1 MVHLTTALDASS
13 GVPLYE
19 QLYRSLAGE
28 MRSGTLAA
36 GTRMPGKRRLAAE
49 LSVSVNTVDAAYQ
62 MLAAEGYLESRER
75 SGFYVQE
82 YLALPSRPAGG
93 TEQPA
98 PPKPEPPVLP
108 VRYDLSTRG
117 VDPELFPFRTWARL
131 QKEESAVQQVLD
143 SPAAAKGLDDS
154 YQPVPDVRDD
164 PAYFARLYDQY
175 ATDVLRVCYFYLS
188 DREKAEDV
196 CQDVFVRL
204 MTTHPL
210 LQPGREKS
218 WLLKVALNRCRDL
231 WRGAWLKRVILG
243 GPTFELIPAPDEF
256 SRRDDQQAMMAA
268 INQLPATFKEVILLH
283 YYQGMN
289 IAEIAQMLELPEG
302 TISSRLSRG
311 RKKLES
317 ILLKG
322 GDAR

>member
-1 MVHLTTALDASS
+1 MS
-13 GVPLYE
+13 
-19 QLYRSLAGE
+19 
-28 MRSGTLAA
+28 
-36 GTRMPGKRRLAAE
+36 
-49 LSVSVNTVDAAYQ
+49 
-62 MLAAEGYLESRER
+62 
-75 SGFYVQE
+75 
-82 YLALPSRPAGG
+82 
-93 TEQPA
+93 
-98 PPKPEPPVLP
+98 EPT
-108 VRYDLSTRG
+108 SKH
-117 VDPELFPFRTWARL
+117 
-131 QKEESAVQQVLD
+131 KEESALQQALD

-164 PAYFARLYDQY
+164 PVYFARLYDQY

-317 ILLKG
+317 ILLTG

>member
-1 MVHLTTALDASS
+1 MS
-13 GVPLYE
+13 
-19 QLYRSLAGE
+19 
-28 MRSGTLAA
+28 
-36 GTRMPGKRRLAAE
+36 
-49 LSVSVNTVDAAYQ
+49 
-62 MLAAEGYLESRER
+62 
-75 SGFYVQE
+75 
-82 YLALPSRPAGG
+82 
-93 TEQPA
+93 
-98 PPKPEPPVLP
+98 EPT
-108 VRYDLSTRG
+108 SKH
-117 VDPELFPFRTWARL
+117 
-131 QKEESAVQQVLD
+131 KEESALQQALD

-164 PAYFARLYDQY
+164 PVYFARLYDQY
-175 ATDVLRVCYFYLS
+175 ATDVLHVCYFYLS

>member
-1 MVHLTTALDASS
+1 MS
-13 GVPLYE
+13 
-19 QLYRSLAGE
+19 
-28 MRSGTLAA
+28 
-36 GTRMPGKRRLAAE
+36 
-49 LSVSVNTVDAAYQ
+49 
-62 MLAAEGYLESRER
+62 
-75 SGFYVQE
+75 
-82 YLALPSRPAGG
+82 
-93 TEQPA
+93 
-98 PPKPEPPVLP
+98 EPT
-108 VRYDLSTRG
+108 SKH
-117 VDPELFPFRTWARL
+117 
-131 QKEESAVQQVLD
+131 KEESAVQQALD

-188 DREKAEDV
+188 DREKTEDV

>member
-1 MVHLTTALDASS
+1 MS
-13 GVPLYE
+13 
-19 QLYRSLAGE
+19 
-28 MRSGTLAA
+28 
-36 GTRMPGKRRLAAE
+36 
-49 LSVSVNTVDAAYQ
+49 
-62 MLAAEGYLESRER
+62 
-75 SGFYVQE
+75 
-82 YLALPSRPAGG
+82 
-93 TEQPA
+93 
-98 PPKPEPPVLP
+98 EPT
-108 VRYDLSTRG
+108 SKH
-117 VDPELFPFRTWARL
+117 
-131 QKEESAVQQVLD
+131 KEESAVQQALD

-204 MTTHPL
+204 MTTHPV

-231 WRGAWLKRVILG
+231 WRGAWLKRVMLG

>member
-1 MVHLTTALDASS
+1 MS
-13 GVPLYE
+13 
-19 QLYRSLAGE
+19 
-28 MRSGTLAA
+28 
-36 GTRMPGKRRLAAE
+36 
-49 LSVSVNTVDAAYQ
+49 
-62 MLAAEGYLESRER
+62 
-75 SGFYVQE
+75 
-82 YLALPSRPAGG
+82 
-93 TEQPA
+93 
-98 PPKPEPPVLP
+98 EPT
-108 VRYDLSTRG
+108 SKH
-117 VDPELFPFRTWARL
+117 
-131 QKEESAVQQVLD
+131 KEESAVQQALD

-210 LQPGREKS
+210 LQPRREKS

>member
-1 MVHLTTALDASS
+1 MS
-13 GVPLYE
+13 
-19 QLYRSLAGE
+19 
-28 MRSGTLAA
+28 
-36 GTRMPGKRRLAAE
+36 
-49 LSVSVNTVDAAYQ
+49 
-62 MLAAEGYLESRER
+62 
-75 SGFYVQE
+75 
-82 YLALPSRPAGG
+82 
-93 TEQPA
+93 
-98 PPKPEPPVLP
+98 EPT
-108 VRYDLSTRG
+108 SKH
-117 VDPELFPFRTWARL
+117 
-131 QKEESAVQQVLD
+131 KEESAVQQALD
-143 SPAAAKGLDDS
+143 SPTAAKGLDDS
-154 YQPVPDVRDD
+154 YQPVSDVRDD